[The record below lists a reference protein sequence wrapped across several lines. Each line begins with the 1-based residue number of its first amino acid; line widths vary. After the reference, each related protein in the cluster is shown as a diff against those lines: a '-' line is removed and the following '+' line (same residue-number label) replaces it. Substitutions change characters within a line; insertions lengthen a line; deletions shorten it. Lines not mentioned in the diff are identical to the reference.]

1 MTELLPLLFF
11 LVICA
16 ALMLGYPVALT
27 LTGVSLGFA
36 GLGLLFGAFDVIYLE
51 LIPNRLYGIL
61 TNQNL
66 LAVPLF
72 VFMGTMLEK
81 SRVAEDLLNNMAVVF
96 ARVPILSLNC
106 SSK

>member
-1 MTELLPLLFF
+1 MAELLPLLFF
-11 LVICA
+11 LLICA

-27 LTGVSLGFA
+27 LTGVSLAFA
-36 GLGLLFGAFDVIYLE
+36 GLGLALGAFDIIYLE

-72 VFMGTMLEK
+72 VFF
-81 SRVAEDLLNNMAVVF
+81 F
-96 ARVPILSLNC
+96 ALGIVIARILKKTSFGKELDTI
-106 SSK
+106 KTHGETTT